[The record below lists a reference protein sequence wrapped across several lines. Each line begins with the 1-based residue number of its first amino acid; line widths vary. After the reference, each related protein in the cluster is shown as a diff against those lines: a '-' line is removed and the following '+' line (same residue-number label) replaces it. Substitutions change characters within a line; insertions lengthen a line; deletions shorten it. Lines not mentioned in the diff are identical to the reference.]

1 MHNSDKILI
10 KTYNDYN
17 AIAERFSRARKN
29 IWPEFNFLFEEVKE
43 KERVLDLGC
52 GNGRF
57 YEKLM
62 NTNYTGIDS
71 SQKLIKIAKKNYPN
85 VDFKVASAFD
95 IPFENEEFDRI
106 YCLAVL
112 HHIPQKYY
120 SRFLEETKRVLKNG
134 GLLILTVWNL
144 NERKNKEDVKKIN
157 DKEILIP
164 WHGIENQYFYIFDQK
179 ELEKLFKDFKII
191 NKGEIKIKKFLN
203 YYLILKK
210 DEKK

>member
-1 MHNSDKILI
+1 MHNDKILI
-10 KTYNDYN
+10 KIYNDYN

-71 SQKLIKIAKKNYPN
+71 SQKLIEIAKKNYPN

-95 IPFENEEFDRI
+95 IPFKNEEFDRI

-112 HHIPQKYY
+112 HHIPQKYH

-144 NERKNKEDVKKIN
+144 NERKNKEDIKKIN

>member
-17 AIAERFSRARKN
+17 AIAEKFSRARKN
-29 IWPEFNFLFEEVKE
+29 IWPEFNFLFEGVKE

-57 YEKLM
+57 YEKLR
-62 NTNYTGIDS
+62 NTDYTGIDS
-71 SQKLIKIAKKNYPN
+71 SQKLIEIAKKNYPN

-95 IPFENEEFDRI
+95 IPFKNEEFDRI

-112 HHIPQKYY
+112 HHIPQKYH

-134 GLLILTVWNL
+134 GFLILTVWNL
-144 NERKNKEDVKKIN
+144 SERKNKEDVK
-157 DKEILIP
+157 
-164 WHGIENQYFYIFDQK
+164 
-179 ELEKLFKDFKII
+179 
-191 NKGEIKIKKFLN
+191 NK
-203 YYLILKK
+203 
-210 DEKK
+210 